1 MEKTIRRMSQTA
13 PGELKNV
20 PEEPKTALVVTGGYC
35 NIDSAR
41 RILPVDADLTI
52 AADSG
57 YATAELLGITPD
69 ITMGDFD
76 SYHDALPSGMDILRV
91 ACEKDVTD
99 TMLAC
104 EYAKDNGCRYITIF
118 GGTGGRIDHS
128 LSNVLYLEGL
138 RRQGVRVKLTD
149 GENTV
154 QVILDETVTVPNDG
168 GYFSIFAL
176 DTCVVS
182 ESGCKYPLNRAT
194 LVRQMPY
201 AVSNEVLGEY
211 ATITVEG
218 AAILV
223 MSKK

>member
-1 MEKTIRRMSQTA
+1 MEKTNDLI
-13 PGELKNV
+13 
-20 PEEPKTALVVTGGYC
+20 PKTALVITGGYC
-35 NIDSAR
+35 NVDTVR
-41 RILPVDADLTI
+41 KVLPVDVDLTI

-57 YATAELLGITPD
+57 YATAQKLGITPD

-76 SYHDALPSGMDILRV
+76 SYRDALPTGMNVLRV

-104 EYAKDNGCRYITIF
+104 EYAKEHGCRYITII

-138 RRQGVRVKLTD
+138 RREGVRVKLTD

-154 QVILDETVTVPNDG
+154 QMILDETVTVQNDG
-168 GYFSIFAL
+168 GYFSVFAL
-176 DTCVVS
+176 DTCVVTQT
-182 ESGCKYPLNRAT
+182 GCKYPLDRAQ
-194 LVRQMPY
+194 LIRQMPY
-201 AVSNEVLGEY
+201 AVSNEVVGEY
-211 ATITVEG
+211 AVIDVEG
-218 AAILV
+218 IAILV

>member
-1 MEKTIRRMSQTA
+1 MEKTNDLI
-13 PGELKNV
+13 
-20 PEEPKTALVVTGGYC
+20 PKTALVVTGGYC
-35 NIDSAR
+35 NVDTVR
-41 RILPVDADLTI
+41 RMLPVEVDLTI

-57 YATAELLGITPD
+57 YATAQKLGITPD

-76 SYHDALPSGMDILRV
+76 SYRDALPTGMNVLRV

-104 EYAKDNGCRYITIF
+104 EYAKEHGCRYITIV

-138 RRQGVRVKLTD
+138 RREGVRVKLTD

-154 QVILDETVTVPNDG
+154 QVILDETVTVPKPDDG
-168 GYFSIFAL
+168 GYFSVFAL
-176 DTCVVS
+176 DTCVVTQT
-182 ESGCKYPLNRAT
+182 GCKYPLDRAQ

-201 AVSNEVLGEY
+201 AVSNEVTGEY
-211 ATITVEG
+211 ATIDVEG
-218 AAILV
+218 IAILV

>member
-1 MEKTIRRMSQTA
+1 MEKTNDLI
-13 PGELKNV
+13 
-20 PEEPKTALVVTGGYC
+20 PKTALVITGGYC
-35 NIDSAR
+35 NVDTVR
-41 RILPVDADLTI
+41 RVLPVDVDLTI

-57 YATAELLGITPD
+57 YATAQKLGITPD

-76 SYHDALPSGMDILRV
+76 SYRDALPTGMNVLRV

-104 EYAKDNGCRYITIF
+104 EYAKEHGCRYITII

-138 RRQGVRVKLTD
+138 RREGVRVKLTD

-154 QVILDETVTVPNDG
+154 QMILDETVTVQNDG
-168 GYFSIFAL
+168 GYFSVFAL
-176 DTCVVS
+176 DTCVVTQT
-182 ESGCKYPLNRAT
+182 GCKYPLDRAQ
-194 LVRQMPY
+194 LIRQMPY
-201 AVSNEVLGEY
+201 AVSNEVVGEY
-211 ATITVEG
+211 AVIDVEG
-218 AAILV
+218 IAILV

>member
-1 MEKTIRRMSQTA
+1 MEKTNDLI
-13 PGELKNV
+13 
-20 PEEPKTALVVTGGYC
+20 PKTALVITGGYC
-35 NIDSAR
+35 NVDTVR
-41 RILPVDADLTI
+41 KVLPVDVDLTI

-57 YATAELLGITPD
+57 YATAQKLGITPD

-76 SYHDALPSGMDILRV
+76 SYRDALPTGMNVLRV

-104 EYAKDNGCRYITIF
+104 EYAKEHGCRYITII

-138 RRQGVRVKLTD
+138 RKEGVRVKLTD

-154 QVILDETVTVPNDG
+154 QMILDETVTVQNDG
-168 GYFSIFAL
+168 GYFSVFAL
-176 DTCVVS
+176 DTCVVTQT
-182 ESGCKYPLNRAT
+182 GCKYPLDRAQ
-194 LVRQMPY
+194 LIRQMPY
-201 AVSNEVLGEY
+201 AVSNEVVGEY
-211 ATITVEG
+211 AVIDVEG
-218 AAILV
+218 IAILV

>member
-1 MEKTIRRMSQTA
+1 MEKEMS
-13 PGELKNV
+13 
-20 PEEPKTALVVTGGYC
+20 PKTALVITGGYC
-35 NIDSAR
+35 NVDTVR
-41 RILPVDADLTI
+41 RMLPVEVDLTI

-57 YATAELLGITPD
+57 YATAVKLGITPD

-76 SYHDALPSGMDILRV
+76 SYRDALPTEMHTLRV

-104 EYAKDNGCRYITIF
+104 EYAKDNGCRYITIV

-138 RRQGVRVKLTD
+138 RRQGIRIKLTD

-154 QVILDETVTVPNDG
+154 QVILDETVTVQNDG
-168 GYFSIFAL
+168 GYFSVFAL
-176 DTCVVS
+176 DTCVVTLA
-182 ESGCKYPLNRAT
+182 GCKYPLDHAH

-201 AVSNEVLGEY
+201 AVSNEVVGEY
-211 ATITVEG
+211 ATVAVDGI
-218 AAILV
+218 AILV

>member
-1 MEKTIRRMSQTA
+1 MEKTNDLI
-13 PGELKNV
+13 
-20 PEEPKTALVVTGGYC
+20 PKTALVITGGYC
-35 NIDSAR
+35 NVDTVR
-41 RILPVDADLTI
+41 RVLPVDVDLTI

-57 YATAELLGITPD
+57 YATAKKLGITPD

-76 SYHDALPSGMDILRV
+76 SYRDALPTGMNVLRV

-104 EYAKDNGCRYITIF
+104 EYAKEHGCRYITII

-138 RRQGVRVKLTD
+138 RREGIRVKLTD

-154 QVILDETVTVPNDG
+154 QVLLDETVTVPDDG
-168 GYFSIFAL
+168 GYFSVFAL
-176 DTCVVS
+176 DSCIVTLT
-182 ESGCKYPLNRAT
+182 GCKYPLDCVR

-201 AVSNEVLGEY
+201 AVSNEVVGEY
-211 ATITVEG
+211 ATVRVDG
-218 AAILV
+218 VAILV

>member
-1 MEKTIRRMSQTA
+1 MEKTNDLI
-13 PGELKNV
+13 
-20 PEEPKTALVVTGGYC
+20 PKTALVITGGYC
-35 NIDSAR
+35 NVDTVR
-41 RILPVDADLTI
+41 RMLPVDVDLTI

-57 YATAELLGITPD
+57 YATAQKLGITPD

-76 SYHDALPSGMDILRV
+76 SYRDTLPTEMPILQV

-104 EYAKDNGCRYITIF
+104 EYAKEQGCRYITIV

-138 RRQGVRVKLTD
+138 RRQGIRVKLTD

-154 QVILDETVTVPNDG
+154 QVILDETVTVLNDG

-182 ESGCKYPLNRAT
+182 ETGCKYPLDGAQ

-201 AVSNEVLGEY
+201 AVSNEVAGEY
-211 ATITVEG
+211 ATVTVDG

-223 MSKK
+223 TSKK

>member
-1 MEKTIRRMSQTA
+1 MEKTNDLI
-13 PGELKNV
+13 
-20 PEEPKTALVVTGGYC
+20 PKTALVITGGYC
-35 NIDSAR
+35 NVDTVR
-41 RILPVDADLTI
+41 RVLPVDVDLTI

-57 YATAELLGITPD
+57 YATAKKLGITPD

-76 SYHDALPSGMDILRV
+76 SYRDALPTGMNVLRV

-104 EYAKDNGCRYITIF
+104 EYAKEHGCRYITII

-138 RRQGVRVKLTD
+138 RREGVRVKLTD

-154 QVILDETVTVPNDG
+154 QMILDETVTVPKPDDG
-168 GYFSIFAL
+168 GYFSVFAL
-176 DTCVVS
+176 DTCVVTQT
-182 ESGCKYPLNRAT
+182 GCKYPLDRAQ
-194 LVRQMPY
+194 LIRQMPY
-201 AVSNEVLGEY
+201 AVSNEVTGEY
-211 ATITVEG
+211 ATIAVEG
-218 AAILV
+218 IAILV

>member
-1 MEKTIRRMSQTA
+1 MT
-13 PGELKNV
+13 ELR
-20 PEEPKTALVVTGGYC
+20 KTALVITGGYC
-35 NIDSAR
+35 NIELAKR
-41 RILPVDADLTI
+41 LLPVSADLTI

-57 YATAELLGITPD
+57 YATAQKLGITPD

-76 SYHDALPSGMDILRV
+76 SYRDTLPKEMNILRV

-104 EYAKDNGCRYITIF
+104 EYARDNGCRFITII

-128 LSNVLYLEGL
+128 ISNVFYLEDL
-138 RRQGVRVKLTD
+138 RRQGIRVKLTD

-154 QVILDETVTVPNDG
+154 QVLLDETVTVPNDG

-176 DTCVVS
+176 DTCVVT

-194 LVRQMPY
+194 LVRQRPY
-201 AVSNEVLGEY
+201 ALSNEVTAEY
-211 ATITVEG
+211 AAVTVQG
-218 AAILV
+218 AALLV
-223 MSKK
+223 TSKR

>member
-1 MEKTIRRMSQTA
+1 MEKTNDLI
-13 PGELKNV
+13 
-20 PEEPKTALVVTGGYC
+20 PKTALVITGGYC
-35 NIDSAR
+35 NVDTVR
-41 RILPVDADLTI
+41 KVLPVDVDLTI

-57 YATAELLGITPD
+57 YATAQKLGITPD

-76 SYHDALPSGMDILRV
+76 SYRDALPTGMNVLRV

-104 EYAKDNGCRYITIF
+104 EYAKEHGCRYITII

-138 RRQGVRVKLTD
+138 RREGVRVKLTD

-154 QVILDETVTVPNDG
+154 QMILDETVTVPKPDDG
-168 GYFSIFAL
+168 GYFSVFAL
-176 DTCVVS
+176 DTCVVTQT
-182 ESGCKYPLNRAT
+182 GCKYPLDRAQ
-194 LVRQMPY
+194 LIRQMPY
-201 AVSNEVLGEY
+201 AVSNEVTGEY
-211 ATITVEG
+211 ATIAVEG
-218 AAILV
+218 IAILV

>member
-1 MEKTIRRMSQTA
+1 MEKAMNNI
-13 PGELKNV
+13 
-20 PEEPKTALVVTGGYC
+20 KTALVITGGYC
-35 NIDSAR
+35 NVEEAAHM
-41 RILPVDADLTI
+41 LPESVDLTI

-57 YATAELLGITPD
+57 YATAQKLGITPD

-76 SYHDALPSGMDILRV
+76 SYRDSLPPEMNILRV

-104 EYAKDNGCRYITIF
+104 EYAKDNGCRYITIV

-128 LSNVLYLEGL
+128 ISNVFYLEDL

-154 QVILDETVTVPNDG
+154 QVILDETVTVNSDG

-176 DTCVVS
+176 DKCVVT
-182 ESGCKYPLNRAT
+182 ETGCKYPLNRAT
-194 LVRQMPY
+194 LVRQRPY
-201 AVSNEVLGEY
+201 AVSNEAAGDY
-211 ATITVEG
+211 AVITVEG
-218 AAILV
+218 AALLV
-223 MSKK
+223 TSKR